1 MIRPRYSL
9 VALAAILALVV
20 GQAAAGAPTD
30 QLKGSIDTVV
40 KILDDPTLKT
50 DGKVKDRKA
59 AVRKVANDIFDFAE
73 TAKRSLARHWLN
85 RTDQEREEFIK
96 LFGDLLERSYISKIS
111 MYGGERISYVGES
124 LDGNLATVR
133 SKIITKQGTEVPI
146 EYRMH
151 RRGERWLVYDVSIE
165 GVSLISNY
173 RTQFNKIIQT
183 ASYQDLVKKM
193 KTKQEEFLF
202 EEEAKT
208 TRKPASESSAGS
220 APK

>member
-1 MIRPRYSL
+1 MIRSRYPL
-9 VALAAILALVV
+9 VALAAILALAVA
-20 GQAAAGAPTD
+20 QAWAGAPTD
-30 QLKGSIDTVV
+30 QLKSSIDRVV

-50 DGKVKDRKA
+50 DGKVKERKA
-59 AVRKVANDIFDFAE
+59 AVRKAANDIFDFAE

-96 LFGDLLERSYISKIS
+96 LFAELLERSYVSKIDL
-111 MYGGERISYVGES
+111 YGGEQITYVGES
-124 LDGNLATVR
+124 LDTDLATVR
-133 SKIITKQGTEVPI
+133 SKIITKQGTEVPV

-151 RRGERWLVYDVSIE
+151 RRGERWLVYDVSVE

-183 ASYQDLVKKM
+183 SSYQELVKKM

-208 TRKPASESSAGS
+208 TRKPASESSAGA